1 MSITP
6 NALNQINELMQ
17 GAQIG
22 SGVQFDLGD
31 DTFANLLNSKLDSLN
46 GDIGE
51 IYTQLMG
58 PLGVPAG
65 INIEGLT
72 DDPFRVSAIDQ
83 ASLGELSLNQ
93 SEINGFDEDVLKS
106 SGNKIDNRFFEQLGN
121 NASITDLIQMA
132 SSKNTHKALEMQDSF
147 SNGFGSFLKKQAAN
161 LYGTMGK
168 TVANNIADL
177 LSAM

>member
-17 GAQIG
+17 GTQIG

-46 GDIGE
+46 NSVGE

-58 PLGVPAG
+58 PIGVPAG

-72 DDPFRVSAIDQ
+72 DDPFRVSAIDN
-83 ASLGELSLNQ
+83 ASMGELSLNQ
-93 SEINGFDEDVLKS
+93 SEVNGFDEDVVKS
-106 SGNKIDNRFFEQLGN
+106 SGKHLNSRFFEQLGN

-132 SSKNTHKALEMQDSF
+132 GSKNTLKALEAQDSF
-147 SNGFGSFLKKQAAN
+147 SNGFGTFLKKQAAN
-161 LYGTMGK
+161 LYGVMGK
-168 TVANNIADL
+168 TTANNITDL